1 LAGALFMKQTLRPTG
16 INVIGNIP
24 WGTHFC
30 HFYQTKE
37 DLLSMQVP
45 FFKTGLENNEYC
57 IWITSERTSIEDAIN
72 ALKEKV
78 PDLDTYYE
86 RESIE
91 IVSHRDWYLS
101 NGQFELNYA
110 IQSILDRLRIALER
124 GFEGLRLNG
133 DEAWMDHKTS
143 HDFLEYERL
152 LNPAIAG
159 KRLIISCSY
168 QLGKC
173 TATDVLDV
181 GLLHE
186 SVISKRKGRWEIL
199 ETPQLIETKAQLNL
213 ERELLEKRLAK
224 STRELNR
231 ITGQVKKE
239 RSERKKAIL
248 SLRKSQ
254 LHLQT
259 IVDTTDIAFV
269 LFDSDSH
276 VLLFNPIASYWS
288 TLSFG
293 VPLKKD
299 TYFPDLLNE
308 KGKSTYSEMMNAVLS
323 GQSLNYEASY
333 QDQGDSPEWYN
344 VSIHPVMDDDGK
356 VIGVSCAA
364 NNITR
369 DKLAESDHKRLSGQ
383 LVQRNKDLEK
393 FGSILSHDLRAPLAN
408 MLGLA
413 RILKDTNVPE
423 SEKSELEG
431 FLFQSIEK
439 LNDVVHD
446 LNRVLE
452 LDKTPSLKKE
462 KVDLKEL
469 VNDVSAQFKPIIKQN
484 AIRIVTDFSRA
495 NNINSVRGYLY
506 NIFYNLISNSVIFG
520 HQGKPPV
527 IEIISEREKD
537 KLIIYFKSVGKANY
551 LKGDKTEHGHYK
563 EINVSDKSNG
573 VVLYSVKNKIEV
585 LSGSISVR
593 TLAGRDKEFRIELPF
608 E

>member
-1 LAGALFMKQTLRPTG
+1 
-16 INVIGNIP
+16 
-24 WGTHFC
+24 
-30 HFYQTKE
+30 
-37 DLLSMQVP
+37 
-45 FFKTGLENNEYC
+45 
-57 IWITSERTSIEDAIN
+57 
-72 ALKEKV
+72 
-78 PDLDTYYE
+78 
-86 RESIE
+86 
-91 IVSHRDWYLS
+91 
-101 NGQFELNYA
+101 
-110 IQSILDRLRIALER
+110 

-133 DEAWMDHKTS
+133 DEAWMDHKSS

-186 SVISKRKGRWEIL
+186 SVISKRRGRWEIL

-213 ERELLEKRLAK
+213 ERELLEKRLTK

-231 ITGQVKKE
+231 LTGHVKKE

-254 LHLQT
+254 LHLKT

-293 VPLKKD
+293 VPLKND
-299 TYFPDLLNE
+299 IYFPDLLNE

-323 GQSLNYEASY
+323 GQSLNYETSY
-333 QDQGDSPEWYN
+333 QDHGDSPEWYQ
-344 VSIHPVMDDDGK
+344 VSIHPVMDDDGN

-364 NNITR
+364 SNITQ

-383 LVQRNKDLEK
+383 LVQRNNDLEK

-413 RILKDTNVPE
+413 RILKDESVPE

-462 KVDLKEL
+462 KIDLEEL
-469 VNDVSAQFKPIIKQN
+469 INDVSAQFKPIIKQN

-520 HQGKPPV
+520 QQGKPPV
-527 IEIISEREKD
+527 IEITSEREKD

-551 LKGDKTEHGHYK
+551 RKGDKTEHGHYK

-573 VVLYSVKNKIEV
+573 IVLYSVKNKIEI
-585 LSGSISVR
+585 LGGSISVR
-593 TLAGRDKEFRIELPF
+593 TLPGKDKEFRMELPF

>member
-1 LAGALFMKQTLRPTG
+1 MKQTLRPTG
-16 INVIGNIP
+16 IDVIGNIP

-91 IVSHRDWYLS
+91 IVSHRDWYLT

-186 SVISKRKGRWEIL
+186 SVISKRRGRWEIL

-213 ERELLEKRLAK
+213 ERELLEKRLDK

-293 VPLKKD
+293 VPLKND
-299 TYFPDLLNE
+299 IYFPDLLNE

-333 QDQGDSPEWYN
+333 QDHGDSPEWYH
-344 VSIHPVMDDDGK
+344 VSIHPVIDDDGK
-356 VIGVSCAA
+356 AVGVSCAA
-364 NNITR
+364 SNITG
-369 DKLAESDHKRLSGQ
+369 DKLAESDHERLSGQ

-393 FGSILSHDLRAPLAN
+393 FASILSHDLRAPLAN

-462 KVDLKEL
+462 KIDLEEL

-527 IEIISEREKD
+527 IEITSEREKD

-551 LKGDKTEHGHYK
+551 RKGDKTEHGHYK

-573 VVLYSVKNKIEV
+573 IVLYSVKNKIEV
-585 LSGSISVR
+585 LGGSLSVR
-593 TLAGRDKEFRIELPF
+593 TLSGRDKEFRIELPF

>member
-1 LAGALFMKQTLRPTG
+1 MKQTLRPTG
-16 INVIGNIP
+16 IEVIGKIP

-37 DLLSMQVP
+37 DLLSVQVP

-57 IWITSERTSIEDAIN
+57 IWVTSEQTTVENAND
-72 ALKEKV
+72 ALKKVV
-78 PDLDTYYE
+78 PDLDRYYE

-91 IVSHRDWYLS
+91 ILSHRDWYLI
-101 NGQFELNYA
+101 NGRFELDNV
-110 IQSILDRLRIALER
+110 IQSMLDRLRIALER

-133 DEAWMDHKTS
+133 DEAWMNQKTS
-143 HDFLEYERL
+143 HDFLEYERM

-181 GLLHE
+181 ALLHE
-186 SVISKRKGRWEIL
+186 STISKRKGRWEIL
-199 ETPQLIETKAQLNL
+199 ETIQLIETKAQLNL
-213 ERELLEKRLAK
+213 EKELLEKQVAK
-224 STRELNR
+224 STKELNR
-231 ITGQVKKE
+231 ITEQVKKE
-239 RSERKKAIL
+239 RSERKKVTL

-254 LHLQT
+254 LNLKT
-259 IVDTTDIAFV
+259 IVDTADIAFV

-276 VLLFNPIASYWS
+276 ILLFNAIASYWS

-299 TYFPDLLNE
+299 IYFPDLLNE
-308 KGKSTYSEMMNAVLS
+308 NGRTRFSEMMNTVLS
-323 GQSLNYEASY
+323 GQSLNYETSY
-333 QDQGDSPEWYN
+333 QDQGDSPEWFQ

-356 VIGVSCAA
+356 VVGVVCAA

-369 DKLAESDHKRLSGQ
+369 DKLVESERERLSGQ
-383 LVQRNKDLEK
+383 LVQRNKDLDK
-393 FGSILSHDLRAPLAN
+393 FAFSLSHDLRAPLAN

-413 RILKDTNVPE
+413 KMLKDTNVSE

-439 LNDVVHD
+439 LNDVVHN

-462 KVDLKEL
+462 KVDLTEV
-469 VNDVSAQFKPIIKQN
+469 VNEVSARFKPIGKQDT
-484 AIRIVTDFSRA
+484 IQLFTDFYD
-495 NNINSVRGYLY
+495 INEIISVKSYMDS
-506 NIFYNLISNSVIFG
+506 IFYNLISSSIIYNLTG
-520 HQGKPPV
+520 GPPV
-527 IEIISEREKD
+527 IEITSERAQD
-537 KLIIYFKSVGKANY
+537 KVIIYFKNFGKGPHR
-551 LKGDKTEHGHYK
+551 KGTKAEPESYKKLNMSNRRPGIGLATVKTK
-563 EINVSDKSNG
+563 VEILG
-573 VVLYSVKNKIEV
+573 
-585 LSGSISVR
+585 GSISIG
-593 TLAGRDKEFRIELPF
+593 TLPGSGKEYRMELPF